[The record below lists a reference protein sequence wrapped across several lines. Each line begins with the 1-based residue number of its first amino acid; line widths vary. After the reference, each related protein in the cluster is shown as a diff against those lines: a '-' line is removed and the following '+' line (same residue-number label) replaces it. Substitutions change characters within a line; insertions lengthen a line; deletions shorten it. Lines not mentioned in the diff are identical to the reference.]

1 MLMIIRF
8 WVFVV
13 VMTLVSFWV
22 LRLIGRSVPLLKL
35 FLFWLGVTLA
45 SVALLYGVS
54 LFLAGA

>member
-8 WVFVV
+8 WGFVV

-22 LRLIGRSVPLLKL
+22 LKLLGRMVPLLKL

-45 SVALLYGVS
+45 SLGVLYGFS
-54 LFLAGA
+54 LFLVSN

>member
-54 LFLAGA
+54 LFLAGV